1 MGVSEQ
7 TKIHE
12 VAGLNDPVKS
22 MLPRFKKAW
31 QYLVKVWLNVVTGGL
46 DENPDIE
53 VARRIIVVNFFAIT
67 GVLALITLGTL
78 ARIQQ
83 NFLLSWLDYIAAAA
97 LFLTVLYFR
106 ITKNF
111 KATSY
116 FGIGLIMLLFYYLLF
131 TGGVNKSA
139 HVWYFT
145 FPLIATFILGAT
157 EGLIATIILFI
168 PALMFFGIKDPPS
181 MFATYSMDFKLR
193 FIPSFLV
200 IAVFAYL
207 FESTR
212 ERAQQKLERVNAELK
227 STVSVLKE
235 TDDKLRKAGEEL
247 ERRVIERTEQLYM
260 AIMQLET
267 EMAERKRSEE
277 ALRESEGKLNAI
289 LYSISDYMVMVDR
302 DLKIIWSNEKAKE
315 AFNIGCDGGKCYEV
329 LCGRDRPCGT
339 EPCYAVKTFQD
350 GDIHEDEAIL
360 INRMGQVLDC
370 HCVANV
376 ALRDGEDRPLAV
388 LKVLR
393 DITEKKQTEREKKAL
408 EERLRRSEKMEAI
421 GTLAGG
427 VAHDLNNILGAI
439 VGYPELLLMEL
450 PEVSPL
456 RKGISA
462 IQKSGEKAAAIVQDM
477 LTLARRGVAVMEPV
491 SFNDIIRDYLRS
503 PELEKLRSFHPNI
516 KIEGH
521 LDEELLPMV
530 GSPVHLSKIV
540 MNLVSNAAEAMPRGG
555 MIKIETT
562 NQYVDTSIQGYDQV
576 SEGEYIVIKITDT
589 GIGIAPKDISKI
601 FEPFYT
607 KKVMGRSGTGL
618 GMAVV
623 WGTVK
628 DHSGYIDIQSEE
640 GRGTTI
646 TIYFPVNRQAAS
658 KEERKIYIENF
669 MAQGETVLVVD
680 DVAEQREIA
689 SVMLKKLGYNISAM
703 SSGEEAVE
711 YLRDNSANLV
721 ILDMI
726 MDPGIDGLEA
736 YRQITERHPDQK
748 AIIVSGFAE
757 TERVKEA
764 QRLGAGQYI
773 KKPYTLEKIAVAVR
787 TELDNGA
794 HQPVKAA

>member
-7 TKIHE
+7 TKIRE
-12 VAGLNDPVKS
+12 ANVLNDPAKALLPGVKK
-22 MLPRFKKAW
+22 F
-31 QYLVKVWLNVVTGGL
+31 WLNLITGGL
-46 DENPDIE
+46 DENADIE
-53 VARRIIVVNFFAIT
+53 VARRILVVNVFAIT
-67 GVLALITLGTL
+67 GILALTTLGTL
-78 ARIQQ
+78 ARIQG
-83 NFLLSWLDYIAAAA
+83 NPLLSWLDYISA
-97 LFLTVLYFR
+97 LGLALAILYFR
-106 ITKNF
+106 WTKKFKIT
-111 KATSY
+111 AY
-116 FGIGLIMLLFYYLLF
+116 FGVGLMMFLFYYLLF
-131 TGGVNKSA
+131 TGGVNNSA

-157 EGLIATIILFI
+157 EGLIATIILFV
-168 PALMFFGIKDPPS
+168 PALMFFGIKELPS
-181 MFATYSMDFKLR
+181 PFATYSMDFKLR
-193 FIPSFLV
+193 FIPSFVV
-200 IAVFAYL
+200 IAAFAYL

-212 ERAQQKLERVNAELK
+212 ERAQAKLESVNTELK
-227 STVSVLKE
+227 STVSALKE

-267 EMAERKRSEE
+267 EMGERKRSED

-289 LYSISDYMVMVDR
+289 LSSISDYMVMVDR
-302 DLKIIWSNEKAKE
+302 DLNIIWSNEKARE
-315 AFNIGCDGGKCYEV
+315 AFNIGCDGGKCYEA

-339 EPCYAVKTFQD
+339 EPCYALKTFED

-360 INRMGQVLDC
+360 INRSGQVLDC

-376 ALRDGEDRPLAV
+376 AFKNGEDKPSAV

-393 DITEKKQTEREKKAL
+393 DITEKKQTEREKKSL
-408 EERLRRSEKMEAI
+408 EDRLRRSEKMEAI

-439 VGYPELLLMEL
+439 VGYPELILMDL
-450 PEVSPL
+450 PEGSPL

-491 SFNDIIRDYLRS
+491 NFNDIIRDYLRS
-503 PELEKLRSFHPNI
+503 PELEKLRSFHPDI
-516 KIEGH
+516 RIEGH
-521 LDEELLPMV
+521 LEDELLPML
-530 GSPVHLSKIV
+530 GSPVHLSKVV

-555 MIKIETT
+555 LIKIETA
-562 NQYVDTSIQGYDQV
+562 NQYVDTSIQGYDHV
-576 SEGEYIVIKITDT
+576 TEGEYIAVKITDT

-628 DHSGYIDIQSEE
+628 DHNGYIDIQSEE
-640 GRGTTI
+640 GRGTNI
-646 TIYFPVNRQAAS
+646 TIYFPVNRQAAG
-658 KEERKIYIENF
+658 KEEKKIYIENF
-669 MAQGETVLVVD
+669 MARGETILVVD

-689 SVMLKKLGYNISAM
+689 YVMLKKLGYEVSAM
-703 SSGEEAVE
+703 SSGEEAIE
-711 YLRDNSANLV
+711 YLKHHPVDLV

-726 MDPGIDGLEA
+726 MDPGIDGLET
-736 YRQITERHPDQK
+736 YKIIIEQHPGQK

-764 QRLGAGQYI
+764 QRLGAGSYI
-773 KKPYTLEKIAVAVR
+773 KKPYTLERIAVAVR
-787 TELDNGA
+787 TELDSGVR
-794 HQPVKAA
+794 QPVKAA

>member
-1 MGVSEQ
+1 MGVSEP
-7 TKIHE
+7 TKIRE
-12 VAGLNDPVKS
+12 VAVLNDPVKS
-22 MLPRFKKAW
+22 LLPGVRKAW
-31 QYLVKVWLNVVTGGL
+31 QYLVKVCLNVATGGL
-46 DENPDIE
+46 DENADIE
-53 VARRIIVVNFFAIT
+53 VARRIIVVNVFAIT
-67 GVLALITLGTL
+67 GVLTLITLGTL
-78 ARIQQ
+78 ARVQQ
-83 NFLLSWLDYIAAAA
+83 NFLLSWLDYIAAVGLLLA
-97 LFLTVLYFR
+97 VLYFR
-106 ITKNF
+106 LTKNF
-111 KATSY
+111 KPTSY
-116 FGIGLIMLLFYYLLF
+116 FGIGLITLLFYYLLF
-131 TGGVNKSA
+131 TGGVNNSA

-157 EGLIATIILFI
+157 EGLIATIILFL

-200 IAVFAYL
+200 IAVFSYL

-212 ERAQQKLERVNAELK
+212 ERAQQKLGRVNTELH

-235 TDDKLRKAGEEL
+235 TDDKLRRAGEEL

-289 LYSISDYMVMVDR
+289 LYSISDYMIMVDR
-302 DLKIIWSNEKAKE
+302 DLKIVWSNEKAKE
-315 AFNIGCDGGKCYEV
+315 AFNIGCDGGRCYEV
-329 LCGRDRPCGT
+329 LCGRDEPCGT

-350 GDIHEDEAIL
+350 GGIHEDEAIL
-360 INRMGQVLDC
+360 INRTGQVLDC

-376 ALRDGEDRPLAV
+376 ALRDGEDKPSAV

-393 DITEKKQTEREKKAL
+393 DITEKKQTEREKKSL

-450 PEVSPL
+450 PEGSPL
-456 RKGISA
+456 RKGILA

-491 SFNDIIRDYLRS
+491 NFNDIIRDYLRS
-503 PELEKLRSFHPNI
+503 PELERLRSFHPSI
-516 KIEGH
+516 RIEGH
-521 LDEELLPMV
+521 LDEELLPML

-562 NQYVDTSIQGYDQV
+562 NRYVDTSIQGYDHV
-576 SEGEYIVIKITDT
+576 SEGEYIVTKITDT

-628 DHSGYIDIQSEE
+628 DHSGYIDVQSEE

-646 TIYFPVNRQAAS
+646 TIYFPVNRQAVGR
-658 KEERKIYIENF
+658 EERKIYIENF
-669 MAQGETVLVVD
+669 MAQGETVVVVD

-711 YLRDNSANLV
+711 YLTHHSANLV

-726 MDPGIDGLEA
+726 MDPGIDGLET
-736 YRQITERHPDQK
+736 YKKITERHPEQK

-787 TELDNGA
+787 TVLDNGT
-794 HQPVKAA
+794 HRPVKAA

>member
-1 MGVSEQ
+1 VGVSEQ
-7 TKIHE
+7 TKIRE
-12 VAGLNDPVKS
+12 ATVLNDPVKAL
-22 MLPRFKKAW
+22 LPGVK
-31 QYLVKVWLNVVTGGL
+31 KVWLNVVMGGL
-46 DENPDIE
+46 GEHTNIE
-53 VARRIIVVNFFAIT
+53 LARKIIVVNVFAMT

-78 ARIQQ
+78 ARIQD
-83 NFLLSWLDYIAAAA
+83 NLLLSWLDYIAAMSLVVAI
-97 LFLTVLYFR
+97 LYFR
-106 ITKNF
+106 QTKNF
-111 KATSY
+111 KVTSY
-116 FGIGLIMLLFYYLLF
+116 FGIALIMLLFYYLLF
-131 TGGVNKSA
+131 TGGVNNSA

-168 PALMFFGIKDPPS
+168 PALMFFGIKDPPG

-193 FIPSFLV
+193 FIPSFVV
-200 IAVFAYL
+200 IAAFAYL

-212 ERAQQKLERVNAELK
+212 ERAQAKLESVNAELNI
-227 STVSVLKE
+227 TVSVLKE
-235 TDDKLRKAGEEL
+235 TDDKLRKAGEEM

-267 EMAERKRSEE
+267 EMAERKRSED
-277 ALRESEGKLNAI
+277 ALRDSEGKLNAI

-302 DLKIIWSNEKAKE
+302 DLNILWSNEKARE
-315 AFNIGCDGGKCYEV
+315 AFNIGCDGGKCYEA

-339 EPCYAVKTFQD
+339 EPCYAVQAFQD

-360 INRMGQVLDC
+360 INRNGQVLDC

-376 ALRDGEDRPLAV
+376 ALRDGEDKPTAV

-393 DITEKKQTEREKKAL
+393 DITEKKQTDREKKSL

-439 VGYPELLLMEL
+439 VGYPELILMDL
-450 PEVSPL
+450 PEGSPL

-491 SFNDIIRDYLRS
+491 NFNDIIRDYLRS
-503 PELEKLRSFHPNI
+503 PELEKLRSFHPDI
-516 KIEGH
+516 RIDGH
-521 LDEELLPMV
+521 LDDELLPML

-555 MIKIETT
+555 LIKIETT
-562 NQYVDTSIQGYDQV
+562 NRYVDTSIQGYDHV

-628 DHSGYIDIQSEE
+628 DHNGYIDIQSEE

-646 TIYFPVNRQAAS
+646 TIYFPVNRQAAG
-658 KEERKIYIENF
+658 KEEKKIYIENF
-669 MAQGETVLVVD
+669 MARGETILVVD

-689 SVMLKKLGYNISAM
+689 YVMLKKLGYNINAM

-711 YLRDNSANLV
+711 YLGHHSADLV

-726 MDPGIDGLEA
+726 MDPGIDGLET
-736 YRQITERHPDQK
+736 YKKITEQHPEQK

-773 KKPYTLEKIAVAVR
+773 KKPYTLERIAVAVR
-787 TELDNGA
+787 TELDSGVR
-794 HQPVKAA
+794 QPVKAA

>member
-7 TKIHE
+7 TRIRD
-12 VAGLNDPVKS
+12 AGLS
-22 MLPRFKKAW
+22 EAGRALLPGVKKAW
-31 QYLVKVWLNVVTGGL
+31 HSLITSGL
-46 DENPDIE
+46 DENVDIE
-53 VARRIIVVNFFAIT
+53 TTRRTIVINI
-67 GVLALITLGTL
+67 LIMIGILTLIALGTL
-78 ARIQQ
+78 ARYQ
-83 NFLLSWLDYIAAAA
+83 NNLLLSWADYVVAAA
-97 LFLTVLYFR
+97 LVLSIIHLR
-106 ITKNF
+106 ATKQF
-111 KATSY
+111 KVTAY
-116 FGIGLIMLLFYYLLF
+116 FGVGLMLLLFYYLLF
-131 TGGVNKSA
+131 TGGVNNSA

-145 FPLIATFILGAT
+145 FPLIATFVLGAK
-157 EGLIATIILFI
+157 EGLIATMILFI
-168 PALMFFGIKDPPS
+168 PALLFFGIQNPPS
-181 MFATYSMDFKLR
+181 MFTTYSMDFKLR

-200 IAVFAYL
+200 IAAFAYL

-212 ERAQQKLERVNAELK
+212 ERAQAKLTSVNTELK
-227 STVSVLKE
+227 KAVSVLKE
-235 TDDKLRKAGEEL
+235 TDDKLRRAGEEL

-267 EMAERKRSEE
+267 EMAERKRSED
-277 ALRESEGKLNAI
+277 ALRDSEGKLNAI
-289 LYSISDYMVMVDR
+289 LSSISDYMVMVDR
-302 DLKIIWSNEKAKE
+302 DLNILWCNEKAKE
-315 AFNIGCDGGKCYEV
+315 AFNIVCEGAKCYEA

-339 EPCYAVKTFQD
+339 EPCYALKTFQD

-360 INRMGQVLDC
+360 INRSGQVLDC

-376 ALRDGEDRPLAV
+376 AFRDQGSQPTAI

-393 DITEKKQTEREKKAL
+393 DITEKKQTEREKKSL

-439 VGYPELLLMEL
+439 VGYPELILMDL
-450 PEVSPL
+450 PEKSPL

-491 SFNDIIRDYLRS
+491 NFNDIIRDYLRS
-503 PELEKLRSFHPNI
+503 PEFEKLRSFHPDI
-516 KIEGH
+516 RIEGH
-521 LDEELLPMV
+521 LDDELLPML
-530 GSPVHLSKIV
+530 GSPLHLSKVV

-555 MIKIETT
+555 TILIETT
-562 NQYVDTSIQGYDQV
+562 NRYVDTSIHGYDHV
-576 SEGEYIVIKITDT
+576 SEGEYIAVKITDT

-628 DHSGYIDIQSEE
+628 DHNGYIDVQSEE
-640 GRGTTI
+640 GRGAAI
-646 TIYFPVNRQAAS
+646 TVYFPVNRQAAG
-658 KEERKIYIENF
+658 KEEKKIYIENYL
-669 MAQGETVLVVD
+669 ARGETVLVVD

-689 SVMLKKLGYNISAM
+689 SVMLRKLGYNINTMA
-703 SSGEEAVE
+703 SGEEAVE
-711 YLRDNSANLV
+711 FLKDHSADLV

-726 MDPGIDGLEA
+726 MDPGIDGLET
-736 YRQITERHPDQK
+736 YMKITERHPDQK

-757 TERVKEA
+757 TERVKET
-764 QRLGAGQYI
+764 QRLGAGPYI
-773 KKPYTLEKIAVAVR
+773 KKPYTLERIAVAVR
-787 TELDNGA
+787 MELDRGECRPA
-794 HQPVKAA
+794 KIA

>member
-7 TKIHE
+7 TKIRE
-12 VAGLNDPVKS
+12 VVGLNDSVKFL
-22 MLPRFKKAW
+22 LPGLKKAW

-53 VARRIIVVNFFAIT
+53 VARRIIVVN
-67 GVLALITLGTL
+67 VLAIIGILTLVVLGTL

-83 NFLLSWLDYIAAAA
+83 NFLLSWLDYIAAVA
-97 LFLTVLYFR
+97 LTLMIFYFR
-106 ITKNF
+106 KTKNF
-111 KATSY
+111 KASAY
-116 FGIGLIMLLFYYLLF
+116 FGLGLIMLLFYYLLF
-131 TGGVNKSA
+131 TGGVNNSA

-145 FPLIATFILGAT
+145 FPLMATFILGAT
-157 EGLIATIILFI
+157 EGLAATIILFI

-200 IAVFAYL
+200 IAAFAYL

-212 ERAQQKLERVNAELK
+212 EKAQQKLEKVNAELN

-235 TDDKLRKAGEEL
+235 TDDKLRRAGEEL

-302 DLKIIWSNEKAKE
+302 DLKIIWSNDKAKE
-315 AFNIGCDGGKCYEV
+315 AFNIGCNGEKCYEV

-339 EPCYAVKTFQD
+339 EPCYAVKAFQD

-376 ALRDGEDRPLAV
+376 ALRDGDDKPSAV

-393 DITEKKQTEREKKAL
+393 DITEKKQTEREKKSL

-439 VGYPELLLMEL
+439 VGYPELILMEL
-450 PEVSPL
+450 PEGSPL

-477 LTLARRGVAVMEPV
+477 LTLARRGVAVMEPI

-521 LDEELLPMV
+521 LDEELLPML
-530 GSPVHLSKIV
+530 GSPVHLSKIA

-555 MIKIETT
+555 MIKIETA
-562 NQYVDTSIQGYDQV
+562 NRYVDTSILGYDHV

-640 GRGTTI
+640 GHGTAI
-646 TIYFPVNRQAAS
+646 TIYFPVNRQAAG

-669 MAQGETVLVVD
+669 LARGETVLVVD
-680 DVAEQREIA
+680 DVADQREIA
-689 SVMLKKLGYNISAM
+689 SVMLRKLGYNISAM

-711 YLRDNSANLV
+711 YLRRNSANLV

-726 MDPGIDGLEA
+726 MDPGIDGLET
-736 YRQITERHPDQK
+736 YKKITERYPEQK

-794 HQPVKAA
+794 RQPVKAA

>member
-7 TKIHE
+7 TKIRE
-12 VAGLNDPVKS
+12 ATVLNEPVKAL
-22 MLPRFKKAW
+22 LPGAK
-31 QYLVKVWLNVVTGGL
+31 KVWLSLITSGL
-46 DENPDIE
+46 DEHADIE
-53 VARRIIVVNFFAIT
+53 TTRRTIVINILIIIGILSLV
-67 GVLALITLGTL
+67 TLGTL
-78 ARIQQ
+78 ARIQK
-83 NFLLSWLDYIAAAA
+83 NFILSWADYLAA
-97 LFLTVLYFR
+97 LALALAILYLR
-106 ITKNF
+106 TTKNF
-111 KATSY
+111 KPTAY
-116 FGIGLIMLLFYYLLF
+116 FGVGLMMFLFYYLLF
-131 TGGVNKSA
+131 TGGVNNSA

-145 FPLIATFILGAT
+145 FPLIATFVLGAT

-168 PALMFFGIKDPPS
+168 PALLFFGIKDPPA

-200 IAVFAYL
+200 IAAFAYL

-212 ERAQQKLERVNAELK
+212 ERAQAKLESVNAELN
-227 STVSVLKE
+227 STVSALKE

-267 EMAERKRSEE
+267 EMGERKRSEE

-289 LYSISDYMVMVDR
+289 LSSISDYMVMVDR
-302 DLKIIWSNEKAKE
+302 DLNIIWSNEKARE
-315 AFNIGCDGGKCYEV
+315 AFNIGCDGGKCYEA

-339 EPCYAVKTFQD
+339 EPCYALQTFQD
-350 GDIHEDEAIL
+350 GDIHQDEAIL
-360 INRMGQVLDC
+360 INRSGQVLDC

-376 ALRDGEDRPLAV
+376 AFKNGEDKPSAV

-393 DITEKKQTEREKKAL
+393 DITEKKQTEREKKSL

-439 VGYPELLLMEL
+439 VGYPELILMDL
-450 PEVSPL
+450 PEGSPL

-491 SFNDIIRDYLRS
+491 NFNDIIRDYLRS
-503 PELEKLRSFHPNI
+503 PELEKLRSFHSDI
-516 KIEGH
+516 RIEGH
-521 LDEELLPMV
+521 LEDELLPML
-530 GSPVHLSKIV
+530 GSPVHLSKVV

-555 MIKIETT
+555 LIRVETA
-562 NQYVDTSIQGYDQV
+562 NQYVNTSIQGYDHV
-576 SEGEYIVIKITDT
+576 TEGEYIAVKITDT

-628 DHSGYIDIQSEE
+628 DHNGYIDIQSEE
-640 GRGTTI
+640 GRGTNI
-646 TIYFPVNRQAAS
+646 TIYFPVNRQAAG
-658 KEERKIYIENF
+658 KEEKKIYIENF
-669 MAQGETVLVVD
+669 MARGETILVVD

-689 SVMLKKLGYNISAM
+689 YVMLKKLGYDVNAM

-711 YLRDNSANLV
+711 YLRHHSADLV

-726 MDPGIDGLEA
+726 MDPGIDGLET
-736 YRQITERHPDQK
+736 YKKITEEHPGQR

-764 QRLGAGQYI
+764 QKLGAGSYI

-787 TELDNGA
+787 TELDSGIR
-794 HQPVKAA
+794 QPVKAA